1 MAEPTEIREAL
12 VIRPG
17 DKLIVRVSQVTTRA
31 DVGRLVDNLAVRF
44 PDTEVTVIAAE
55 QLAAIRPEPPLLSVQ
70 LTSPVDVDAALAKSV
85 RRLSLRR
92 RRNA

>member
-17 DKLIVRVSQVTTRA
+17 DKLIVRVNQATTRA
-31 DVGRLVDNLAVRF
+31 DVGRLVDNLADRF

-70 LTSPVDVDAALAKSV
+70 LTSPVDVNAALAKSV